1 VPARPNYRILGSQL
15 GAGYGAPTAAG
26 REAARLA
33 VGHDGLLL
41 DHIYTAKA
49 MAGLIQGIR
58 EGTYTHRDRVVYFHT
73 GWLAGFFAAAAT
85 LAHRQRRHRLHG
97 GSH

>member
-1 VPARPNYRILGSQL
+1 VIAVGSLGSM
-15 GAGYGAPTAAG
+15 AGLIQGTWAS
-26 REAARLA
+26 
-33 VGHDGLLL
+33 GL
-41 DHIYTAKA
+41 DCRVHGYIYTAKA

-58 EGTYTHRDRVVYFHT
+58 VGTYTHRDRVVYFHT
-73 GWLAGFFAAAAT
+73 DRLAGFFAAAAT